1 MSTASI
7 QLKNVEHFRLLKKKV
22 GALRYERGV
31 FFIDPK
37 TQDVTITPPQ
47 LEKLKREW
55 CKFLIETKNELFRKY
70 FDDELSEI
78 DRRKLNK
85 MNANLK
91 QPKQTIDNLLKLY
104 FPEDCGLLN
113 KTIKFVVKHTPPEE
127 ENYYE
132 YLFDQ
137 KHIEVY
143 EKIKKSS
150 KKEHFLAIDRYV
162 DLFNC
167 RNEYKK
173 VLQVFDKKKKST
185 VSGKSGKTTRKKSRL
200 SRVNSSAS
208 VASTRSSVNSS
219 AASAAS
225 ARSSVNSSVASAAS
239 AASAR
244 SSVKSQVSRTTNT
257 STPTPT
263 LKRSQTTQNLRR
275 GRSTMLGR
283 KRKKRKPQSRNRP

>member
-37 TQDVTITPPQ
+37 TQDVPITPPQ

-55 CKFLIETKNELFRKY
+55 CKFLIETKNELFQKY
-70 FDDELSEI
+70 VKDDFPKI

-104 FPEDCGLLN
+104 FPEDCAKLN
-113 KTIKFVVKHTPPEE
+113 RTINFVVKHAPPEE

-143 EKIKKSS
+143 GKIKKSS

-208 VASTRSSVNSS
+208 AASTRSSVNSS
-219 AASAAS
+219 A
-225 ARSSVNSSVASAAS
+225 ASAAS

-244 SSVKSQVSRTTNT
+244 SSVKSQVSSTTNT

-263 LKRSQTTQNLRR
+263 LKRNQTTQNLRR